1 MKEYKVKM
9 LKFRFCGMM
18 LIVISFSII
27 SFFASC
33 SSTPVVNSYSVS
45 YSSGDRTITSS
56 YGTLSKEQAYSL
68 GKAWARNVGTQYL
81 TILVDDSSSG
91 VFAAR
96 GDNSPWRWNIRIRM
110 DDGLAFLT
118 YSCEWING
126 IINHYDRD
134 RATEVAK
141 GRVED
146 DVEKTLNSFKTV
158 FY

>member
-1 MKEYKVKM
+1 MKM
-9 LKFRFCGMM
+9 LKFRFHGMV
-18 LIVISFSII
+18 LIIISFSIMI
-27 SFFASC
+27 SFVSC
-33 SSTPVVNSYSVS
+33 SSSPDVNSYSVS

-68 GKAWARNVGTQYL
+68 AKAWARNVGTQYL

-96 GDNSPWRWNIRIRM
+96 GDNYPWRWNIRIRM

-118 YSCEWING
+118 YSSEWING
-126 IINHYDRD
+126 TINHYDRAQ
-134 RATEVAK
+134 ATELAK
-141 GRVED
+141 SRVEA